1 MDNRLEDL
9 FYLGRGVE
17 IVPWLTRRDA
27 KALRAMEPLES
38 SLYAT
43 AIQRHPWDRNGDFRD
58 VYITMTYLGAT
69 MSRETTTTTA
79 VVPVTTVIPH
89 ILLVFPALPHAL
101 DYLRVPPHLFPDA
114 ALLENMYQTLQ
125 LRAIR
130 CVTDDWVLCDV
141 FRVDGTTRSM
151 HCKRGPG
158 CTRSADCDPT
168 NEGRTERP
176 GQIPIGTT
184 VYLPHR
190 YELTLWHERPPFM
203 PFTHKQPSFTINT
216 RVVVMSYASRVDQMI
231 PLVRGQMSAF
241 STF

>member
-1 MDNRLEDL
+1 
-9 FYLGRGVE
+9 
-17 IVPWLTRRDA
+17 
-27 KALRAMEPLES
+27 
-38 SLYAT
+38 
-43 AIQRHPWDRNGDFRD
+43 
-58 VYITMTYLGAT
+58 
-69 MSRETTTTTA
+69 
-79 VVPVTTVIPH
+79 
-89 ILLVFPALPHAL
+89 
-101 DYLRVPPHLFPDA
+101 
-114 ALLENMYQTLQ
+114 MYQTLQ

-141 FRVDGTTRSM
+141 FRADGTTRSM

-190 YELTLWHERPPFM
+190 YELTLWHERP
-203 PFTHKQPSFTINT
+203 SFTINT